1 MPARNWSTV
10 SLTVDLGSMEGKAKS
25 VMLASLK
32 RALDT
37 HPQVWDNYKKLGE
50 TVLDCTEFFH
60 EKTLVLQS
68 QALAKSR
75 LNIEII
81 LLEENL
87 PSLLEDF
94 RTMTQTL
101 DQIQQLQTESST
113 EISNVILITS
123 EFLLAMEEAEA

>member
-1 MPARNWSTV
+1 MIMEEKDKKV
-10 SLTVDLGSMEGKAKS
+10 ILTTLKS
-25 VMLASLK
+25 VFDA
-32 RALDT
+32 
-37 HPQVWDNYKKLGE
+37 HPQAYSDYKKLGK

-94 RTMTQTL
+94 RTMTRTL

>member
-1 MPARNWSTV
+1 
-10 SLTVDLGSMEGKAKS
+10 MEGKAKS

-50 TVLDCTEFFH
+50 TVLNCTEFFH

-94 RTMTQTL
+94 RTMTGIL
-101 DQIQQLQTESST
+101 DQIQQLQTESSK
-113 EISNVILITS
+113 EINNVILITS

>member
-1 MPARNWSTV
+1 MDA
-10 SLTVDLGSMEGKAKS
+10 KAKS
-25 VMLASLK
+25 VILASLK
-32 RALDT
+32 RAFNT
-37 HPQVWDNYKKLGE
+37 HPQAYSDYKKLGE
-50 TVLDCTEFFH
+50 TVLNCTDFFY

-94 RTMTQTL
+94 RTMTRTL

-123 EFLLAMEEAEA
+123 EFLLAMEEIEDPE

>member
-1 MPARNWSTV
+1 
-10 SLTVDLGSMEGKAKS
+10 MEGKAKS

-123 EFLLAMEEAEA
+123 EFLLAMEEVEV

>member
-1 MPARNWSTV
+1 
-10 SLTVDLGSMEGKAKS
+10 MEGKAKS

-94 RTMTQTL
+94 RTMTGIL
-101 DQIQQLQTESST
+101 DQIQQLQTESSK
-113 EISNVILITS
+113 EINNVILITS

>member
-1 MPARNWSTV
+1 
-10 SLTVDLGSMEGKAKS
+10 MEGKAKS
-25 VMLASLK
+25 VMLSSLK
-32 RALDT
+32 RAFNK
-37 HPQVWDNYKKLGE
+37 HPQAYSDYKKLGK

-60 EKTLVLQS
+60 EKAVVLQS

-94 RTMTQTL
+94 RTMTRTL

-113 EISNVILITS
+113 EISNVVLITT
-123 EFLLAMEEAEA
+123 EFLLVMEEAEA

>member
-1 MPARNWSTV
+1 
-10 SLTVDLGSMEGKAKS
+10 MEAKAKS

-37 HPQVWDNYKKLGE
+37 HPQVWDNFKKLGE
-50 TVLDCTEFFH
+50 TVLDCTEFFQ
-60 EKTLVLQS
+60 EKTMVSQS

-75 LNIEII
+75 LSIEVM

-94 RTMTQTL
+94 RTMTRTL